1 MQCMEHLQK
10 PCDKKTVKR
19 NACVRPSAIWC
30 GREDV
35 VKVMKDYGKPS
46 SHHTAPSPNR
56 ALRVYHLQKRARDSA
71 LGDSTVMGSHD
82 GLDGFQRMMKTKFKT
97 KVRDASGM

>member
-1 MQCMEHLQK
+1 MESLPHITQHHHQID
-10 PCDKKTVKR
+10 PCVFTTCK
-19 NACVRPSAIWC
+19 
-30 GREDV
+30 
-35 VKVMKDYGKPS
+35 
-46 SHHTAPSPNR
+46 
-56 ALRVYHLQKRARDSA
+56 KRARDSA